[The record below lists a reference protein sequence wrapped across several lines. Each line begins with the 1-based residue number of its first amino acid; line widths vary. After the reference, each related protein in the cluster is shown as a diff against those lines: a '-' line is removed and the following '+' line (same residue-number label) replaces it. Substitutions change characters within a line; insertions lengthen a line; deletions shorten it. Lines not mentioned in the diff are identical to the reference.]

1 MPKYSYFCESCK
13 NGFEITHS
21 IKERLEKCEICGDI
35 AIRKLPCIPTYLT
48 KKKEENPRKVGSVV
62 EEYIEKNK
70 EQLKNEKKKLKE
82 VEYK

>member
-21 IKERLEKCEICGDI
+21 IKKRLEKCEYCGDTS
-35 AIRKLPCIPTYLT
+35 IRKLPSIPIYIT
-48 KKKEENPRKVGSVV
+48 KKKEENTRKTGSLV

-70 EQLKNEKKKLKE
+70 EQLKDEKKKLKE
-82 VEYK
+82 AEYK